1 MQVYSV
7 AARELTATAPFRRL
21 EEREGEGDSVTKLH
35 LDLSDAVNQL
45 CHAQRLPGEPEPH
58 VRCGAEPV
66 DTVRHDIKL
75 WHADSAVVKA
85 VALDLTRDGLVAC
98 PNSSCCWGLDLPTC
112 LCTVDPL

>member
-1 MQVYSV
+1 MAGVRRSV
-7 AARELTATAPFRRL
+7 TDAVLGSCMPRLTHRPLRRL

-66 DTVRHDIKL
+66 EP
-75 WHADSAVVKA
+75 
-85 VALDLTRDGLVAC
+85 TRWAET
-98 PNSSCCWGLDLPTC
+98 TC
-112 LCTVDPL
+112 TNTMHL